1 MGPSGAGKT
10 SLLHVLAGVLP
21 QCSGQELRGVM
32 SGALYASGALHD
44 AAFVGQD
51 DTFHAHLSV
60 RETLELAAKL
70 RLAGTSE
77 ATRRERVADVLRQL
91 HLLHCCESRVGSAR
105 ERGISGGERRRLALG
120 CELVGNPTL
129 VFADE
134 PTSGLDAFQAERMM
148 VVLGA
153 LAREGR
159 TVAPRNELRARAPRQ
174 DSSVVLNVPRACPR
188 FGRRWS

>member
-1 MGPSGAGKT
+1 MFQVHEKVAECIAKAGADPE
-10 SLLHVLAGVLP
+10 HAR
-21 QCSGQELRGVM
+21 Q
-32 SGALYASGALHD
+32 
-44 AAFVGQD
+44 AA
-51 DTFHAHLSV
+51 
-60 RETLELAAKL
+60 E
-70 RLAGTSE
+70 
-77 ATRRERVADVLRQL
+77 
-91 HLLHCCESRVGSAR
+91 
-105 ERGISGGERRRLALG
+105 
-120 CELVGNPTL
+120 TL